1 MKRFILF
8 LNLFLVFAGTLTA
21 QTVTTIDALKT
32 ALVSGTEPTITL
44 GADGL
49 ELNSVITTSR
59 TVTLDLNNHTLST
72 DCQEGALTVTGG
84 GNLTIKNGTLA
95 GERGDFLTAK
105 GGTINLESTLIVTG
119 YSSIVWAYNGGVVN
133 INGAKLHTTNTSVAG
148 CTSGEYA
155 AVSATNN
162 GTIVVN
168 EGSEVKADRKSAL
181 RCLTGG
187 TITVNGGNIISEANG
202 DSGDGAVLCSGG
214 TYVINNGT
222 FTTPNTETV
231 KINSGSIT
239 VNGGTFTTC
248 EICNV
253 VFMKTN
259 GTVTLKGGTYN
270 RNVTP
275 YVAQGYTCI
284 QTGDVEWT
292 VTQGLVQRTSGTTV
306 TYYPTLKLAADASIA
321 GDEIKLLADFTSTE
335 VATFAFPVTLDLN
348 GKTLTVSVDEG
359 LTFANATTTTDSS
372 YLISGNV
379 VSAKNRVVYVTNANL
394 SVKAIV
400 GTNGLLS
407 TNNNVYPNA
416 VYADGENAS
425 VTICGGS
432 SIGAK
437 DGAAVYAANNAKVVM
452 DGGSLESFNQNETS
466 SYETMATLVV
476 KGNGTTAVINGGT
489 IYSQAGNALGVTAG
503 GQATVEGGQI
513 STGNLENYPAAFS
526 EGSGSKIIVN
536 GGKII
541 ATNPSALTAAGG
553 YVEINGGEIT
563 NESEDNW
570 ATVYA
575 YQNTGVI
582 NINGGTITG
591 TTRAVQ
597 AGTSQNGNQMG
608 TVNIKG
614 GTIVANADNGI
625 GVYARYKGYVTITN
639 DSTDNTVTRPRI
651 KGTTAVVKEANS
663 IGTMTITGGTFSD
676 DVVYDND
683 KYNPTYVNT
692 VLFTTQKNIDEE
704 SLQILNLNQT
714 WTIVK
719 IEDMYV
725 KRTTEDDV
733 DYYYTTL
740 AAANVEAQDN
750 ETLTLLKDL
759 SEPGKVTFTK
769 KLDIDLD
776 EHILTLNVNE
786 ALTANQG
793 ADLAIYGG
801 TINTDYEDN
810 INANGAKVTI
820 SDLTI
825 NSKKAIV
832 WAHNGAEFHIDDA
845 VLNQNGG
852 ANYTSSPVFAEGA
865 GTKLYIDGGETKIT
879 LDNASHVGV
888 AISVKCGAE
897 AFIED
902 GEFIAKNGLNVLQVY
917 SKGCNVAGTKATIT
931 GGTFK
936 QTYDVANW
944 NYPALVVGA
953 NSSQTECTLI
963 IDGDDVLIE
972 GVEAGNGGIIAGQ
985 NGTLLFKNGTINCK
999 NVGVMAH
1006 ENSGKATISGG
1017 VIESSS
1023 NYSLYAGNTANNTT
1037 GTIVVENGTVDNE
1050 IVRPIISGV
1059 QAAGKANENSTVT
1072 ITGGIFSDDVK
1083 NDADKYPTSFVADG
1097 LGTKVIIDED
1107 YSRLENGYMWQVE
1120 ALDTVLISGKTYN
1133 YFYIADTIRKPSTAD
1148 DRGFTATLQ
1157 SDGSDV
1163 LANVQLKE
1171 GHQVLAKGFDKG
1183 EYPMNLTADMFMA
1196 ADPTPNQNVG
1206 AGPYAFKV
1214 VQDGKLIIK
1223 PRMLDYKF
1231 KENKGSKNYDGTV
1244 LVATYDDIEAVAH
1257 TEVGYGLAGN
1267 DHFTAGTLT
1276 TSDYIAGTY
1285 PCTIGQFQAD
1295 GDLETIVEG
1304 FAIMNGD
1311 ENKTGNYTP
1320 VFGKLALTINKL
1332 PITVTATDN
1341 KEYDELPFG
1350 PETEDGYTLTGSL
1363 ADGDEITVEISEN
1376 DEVCPGT
1383 YANAITNVT
1392 VNKTDDNNRDVTSSY
1407 AITKVN
1413 GSLTIDPL
1421 ACEGTFTYE
1430 DYDYPLVLI
1439 NGQCWFAENLRVA
1452 KEGATAYKEDA
1463 ANLEKFGYLYD
1474 WATALDANGT
1484 KETDVC
1490 NGDFVQGICP
1500 QGWALPSNADFQALE
1515 NYAHGVEAIKSDNA
1529 NYWLLQYVGTDEYGF
1544 DERAGGFFKSAL
1556 NRYEDLLTGAHFWTS
1571 ESVLNPS
1578 IVTEGEAY
1586 SYCTAYYCTEFLPQI
1601 KSVNDKLSVRCIRKT
1616 PYENG
1621 EGGGTDPEP
1630 FTCGTSKMKD
1640 ADNNEYETVL
1650 IGNQCWTKTNLR
1662 VAPAGATNETAS
1674 GNYSETEAYYYVN
1687 PSVDASVYGYYY
1699 NWHAAMLACP
1709 AGWHLPTTEE
1719 WIIMEQ
1725 SQTTMDVSGTEEEW
1739 YGDFAGKLVGGN
1751 DWYTST
1757 ESNAP
1762 GDYSYVDR
1770 NASGFSAVPAG
1781 YWWEVSYQGVG
1792 TRTDFWTSS
1801 EVGNFHWVHFLSTN
1815 ESGVSR
1821 YTDIG
1826 SFGNSVRCVKD

>member
-32 ALVSGTEPTITL
+32 ALVSGTESTITL

-284 QTGDVEWT
+284 QTGDVKWT

-321 GDEIKLLADFTSTE
+321 DDEIKLLADFTSTE

-348 GKTLTVSVDEG
+348 GKTLTVNVTEG
-359 LTFANATTTTDSS
+359 LTSTGHGDVTIDNGIITATTAADIVNANGGKITLGEDLVINSNNAVIYSHNGGEVAVEGASITVTNSPNTAAFAENANTT
-372 YLISGNV
+372 ITINSGTVSQNGTDHV
-379 VSAKNRVVYVTNANL
+379 TVSAKDY
-394 SVKAIV
+394 
-400 GTNGLLS
+400 
-407 TNNNVYPNA
+407 
-416 VYADGENAS
+416 
-425 VTICGGS
+425 
-432 SIGAK
+432 
-437 DGAAVYAANNAKVVM
+437 AKV
-452 DGGSLESFNQNETS
+452 
-466 SYETMATLVV
+466 
-476 KGNGTTAVINGGT
+476 
-489 IYSQAGNALGVTAG
+489 
-503 GQATVEGGQI
+503 
-513 STGNLENYPAAFS
+513 
-526 EGSGSKIIVN
+526 IVN
-536 GGKII
+536 GGQLLNSHSSTVAVRENAEAVINEGVVETTVQNPAFCAAYSYNNGKI
-541 ATNPSALTAAGG
+541 
-553 YVEINGGEIT
+553 VVNGGELKA
-563 NESEDNW
+563 
-570 ATVYA
+570 ATGSPLVA
-575 YQNTGVI
+575 
-582 NINGGTITG
+582 
-591 TTRAVQ
+591 
-597 AGTSQNGNQMG
+597 AGLGKLE
-608 TVNIKG
+608 IKG
-614 GTIVANADNGI
+614 GTITSNTNYYAVLVHENDGSYAHITGGNITNTSTGYALYCKQGSVLIENGGTNADNATSPVI
-625 GVYARYKGYVTITN
+625 GALNPNGTVGH
-639 DSTDNTVTRPRI
+639 DSELNGEIII
-651 KGTTAVVKEANS
+651 K
-663 IGTMTITGGTFSD
+663 GGTFSKDLKTATNYVD
-676 DVVYDND
+676 DAYCTVKNYYDN
-683 KYNPTYVNT
+683 T
-692 VLFTTQKNIDEE
+692 
-704 SLQILNLNQT
+704 ILNQNPLNQT
-714 WTIVK
+714 NTWTVLP

-725 KRTTEDDV
+725 ARITPATESNGEAVTRYYLNLTDANAEAEAGDTLRLLKNQESGKDQSGDDKQIV
-733 DYYYTTL
+733 FRAPVVLDL
-740 AAANVEAQDN
+740 NDS
-750 ETLTLLKDL
+750 TLT
-759 SEPGKVTFTK
+759 V
-769 KLDIDLD
+769 DI
-776 EHILTLNVNE
+776 NE
-786 ALTANQG
+786 GLMA
-793 ADLAIYGG
+793 
-801 TINTDYEDN
+801 
-810 INANGAKVTI
+810 NANTGDTV
-820 SDLTI
+820 
-825 NSKKAIV
+825 
-832 WAHNGAEFHIDDA
+832 
-845 VLNQNGG
+845 
-852 ANYTSSPVFAEGA
+852 
-865 GTKLYIDGGETKIT
+865 KI
-879 LDNASHVGV
+879 
-888 AISVKCGAE
+888 I
-897 AFIED
+897 
-902 GEFIAKNGLNVLQVY
+902 
-917 SKGCNVAGTKATIT
+917 
-931 GGTFK
+931 
-936 QTYDVANW
+936 
-944 NYPALVVGA
+944 
-953 NSSQTECTLI
+953 
-963 IDGDDVLIE
+963 
-972 GVEAGNGGIIAGQ
+972 
-985 NGTLLFKNGTINCK
+985 NGTITSTKDDIISANGGNIK
-999 NVGVMAH
+999 LGANLVINEKSSVIYAYNGGVVTVDGAVLSTDQTVGNYVAAYATGIRSKIDIKSGEINATTNNALAVENNATANVSGGKVSSNNWTAYSASNGVINVTGGEITSANTCAIVAAGGGKLNIAAGEISTTSATVPSEDGTGYPVGAVTVW
-1006 ENSGKATISGG
+1006 ENHSGTADNPDVTISGG
-1017 VIESSS
+1017 VIKSQSGYGVLSTYGAVVINSSDES
-1023 NYSLYAGNTANNTT
+1023 T
-1037 GTIVVENGTVDNE
+1037 
-1050 IVRPIISGV
+1050 PIIIG
-1059 QAAGKANENSTVT
+1059 GKKAVSNFGPTSNSDNGRNTPREG
-1072 ITGGIFSDDVK
+1072 IILIKGGRFSDDVADTNNTEFGYTGIYAK
-1083 NDADKYPTSFVADG
+1083 NFLDEG

-1107 YSRLENGYMWQVE
+1107 HSRLENGYMWQVD

-1196 ADPTPNQNVG
+1196 AEPTPNQPG

-1295 GDLETIVEG
+1295 GDLETLVEG

-1320 VFGKLALTINKL
+1320 VFGKLALAINKH

-1350 PETEDGYTLTGSL
+1350 PETGDGYTLTGSL
-1363 ADGDEITVEISEN
+1363 ADGDEITVEISED

-1413 GSLTIDPL
+1413 GSLTIAPL
-1421 ACEGTFTYE
+1421 ACTGTFTYE
-1430 DYDYPLVLI
+1430 GYDYPLVLI

-1474 WATALDANGT
+1474 WATALGDNGT

-1529 NYWLLQYVGTDEYGF
+1529 NYWQLQYVGTDEYGF

-1621 EGGGTDPEP
+1621 EGGSTEPET

-1662 VAPAGATNETAS
+1662 VAPAGATNETVS

-1725 SQTTMDVSGTEEEW
+1725 SQTTMDVSGTEVGW

-1751 DWYTST
+1751 DWDAST

-1826 SFGNSVRCVKD
+1826 SVGNSVRCVKD

>member
-49 ELNSVITTSR
+49 VLNSVITTSR

-105 GGTINLESTLIVTG
+105 GGTINLESTLESPLIVTG
-119 YSSIVWAYNGGVVN
+119 YSSIVWAYDGGVVN
-133 INGAKLHTTNTSVAG
+133 INGAKLRTTNTPVAG

-248 EICNV
+248 ESCNV

-284 QTGDVEWT
+284 QTGDVKWT

-348 GKTLTVSVDEG
+348 GKTLTVNVSKG
-359 LTFANATTTTDSS
+359 LTVNSSEVVKMTNGTITSTENPVYNIGGLTIENVSITTTNAGDVHAILTE
-372 YLISGNV
+372 GN
-379 VSAKNRVVYVTNANL
+379 NAVLNVEGANT
-394 SVKAIV
+394 SIKAVEGGAIV
-400 GTNGLLS
+400 
-407 TNNNVYPNA
+407 
-416 VYADGENAS
+416 
-425 VTICGGS
+425 
-432 SIGAK
+432 AK
-437 DGAAVYAANNAKVVM
+437 DGATLNINNGAMENVHSVTNNTPTVWISNATANVN
-452 DGGSLESFNQNETS
+452 GETTS
-466 SYETMATLVV
+466 ILST
-476 KGNGTTAVINGGT
+476 
-489 IYSQAGNALGVTAG
+489 QGNALGATAG
-503 GQATVEGGQI
+503 ATVTINNGTLNSQGTNGSPTAYSEGG
-513 STGNLENYPAAFS
+513 N
-526 EGSGSKIIVN
+526 SKIIVN
-536 GGKII
+536 GGII
-541 ATNPSALTAAGG
+541 KSKTISALTASAGK
-553 YVEINGGEIT
+553 VEINGGNILTEEQS
-563 NESEDNW
+563 NYPVVW
-570 ATVYA
+570 AY
-575 YQNTGVI
+575 YGGSI
-582 NINGGTITG
+582 DINGGEING
-591 TTRAVQ
+591 KGRAVMS
-597 AGTSQNGNQMG
+597 GSGSNNG
-608 TVNIKG
+608 TVTIKG
-614 GTIVANADNGI
+614 GTMISENSQ
-625 GVYARYKGYVTITN
+625 GVYAWGGKVTITN
-639 DSTDNTVTRPRI
+639 DSTDNTVKRPRI
-651 KGTTAVVKEANS
+651 NGTQAV
-663 IGTMTITGGTFSD
+663 
-676 DVVYDND
+676 
-683 KYNPTYVNT
+683 
-692 VLFTTQKNIDEE
+692 
-704 SLQILNLNQT
+704 
-714 WTIVK
+714 
-719 IEDMYV
+719 
-725 KRTTEDDV
+725 
-733 DYYYTTL
+733 
-740 AAANVEAQDN
+740 
-750 ETLTLLKDL
+750 
-759 SEPGKVTFTK
+759 
-769 KLDIDLD
+769 
-776 EHILTLNVNE
+776 
-786 ALTANQG
+786 
-793 ADLAIYGG
+793 
-801 TINTDYEDN
+801 IN
-810 INANGAKVTI
+810 
-820 SDLTI
+820 
-825 NSKKAIV
+825 
-832 WAHNGAEFHIDDA
+832 
-845 VLNQNGG
+845 NGG
-852 ANYTSSPVFAEGA
+852 
-865 GTKLYIDGGETKIT
+865 
-879 LDNASHVGV
+879 
-888 AISVKCGAE
+888 
-897 AFIED
+897 
-902 GEFIAKNGLNVLQVY
+902 
-917 SKGCNVAGTKATIT
+917 
-931 GGTFK
+931 
-936 QTYDVANW
+936 
-944 NYPALVVGA
+944 
-953 NSSQTECTLI
+953 
-963 IDGDDVLIE
+963 
-972 GVEAGNGGIIAGQ
+972 
-985 NGTLLFKNGTINCK
+985 
-999 NVGVMAH
+999 
-1006 ENSGKATISGG
+1006 
-1017 VIESSS
+1017 
-1023 NYSLYAGNTANNTT
+1023 
-1037 GTIVVENGTVDNE
+1037 
-1050 IVRPIISGV
+1050 
-1059 QAAGKANENSTVT
+1059 TVT

-1097 LGTKVIIDED
+1097 LGTKVIIDND
-1107 YSRLENGYMWQVE
+1107 HSRLENGYMWQVE

-1196 ADPTPNQNVG
+1196 AEPTPNQNVG

-1257 TEVGYGLAGN
+1257 TEVGYGLVGN

-1332 PITVTATDN
+1332 PITVTATDQ

-1363 ADGDEITVEISEN
+1363 ADGDEITVEISED

-1413 GSLTIDPL
+1413 GNLTIDPL
-1421 ACEGTFTYE
+1421 ACTGTFTYE
-1430 DYDYPLVLI
+1430 GYDYPLVLI

-1452 KEGATAYKEDA
+1452 KEGATAYKEDD

-1474 WATALDANGT
+1474 WATALGDNGT

-1529 NYWLLQYVGTDEYGF
+1529 NYWQLQYVGTDEYGF

-1621 EGGGTDPEP
+1621 EGGSTEPEP

-1662 VAPAGATNETAS
+1662 TAKDKD
-1674 GNYSETEAYYYVN
+1674 GNDLVNGGSNTSITDPYYYVN
-1687 PSVDASVYGYYY
+1687 PDVDAATYGYYY
-1699 NWHAAMLACP
+1699 NWAAAKLACP
-1709 AGWHLPTTEE
+1709 SGWHLPSDAE
-1719 WIIMEQ
+1719 WTQLTDYVSNQ
-1725 SQTTMDVSGTEEEW
+1725 SAYTC
-1739 YGDFAGKLVGGN
+1739 GDNNANIAKALASN
-1751 DWYTST
+1751 ITAWTSY
-1757 ESNAP
+1757 EDNSCAPGNAP
-1762 GDYSYVDR
+1762 SGN
-1770 NASGFSAVPAG
+1770 NATGFAAVPAG
-1781 YWWEVSYQGVG
+1781 FFYSSFGSAG
-1792 TRTDFWTSS
+1792 NGADFWSS
-1801 EVGNFHWVHFLSTN
+1801 SQYSSNNAWSRFLIYTNAGVNRYSGSKFH
-1815 ESGVSR
+1815 GR
-1821 YTDIG
+1821 
-1826 SFGNSVRCVKD
+1826 SVRCLRD